1 MDIITKERIN
11 DFIYYNKT
19 IKNGWK
25 KNESFLFEIQV
36 YPPTNKFSFVTVIS
50 PSDPNYESEKIEK
63 FLLEIDGSKNSK
75 GEKWLINFRINSK
88 IDYEEVSNLS
98 DDEIRK
104 FINDF
109 FDKVSK
115 IVQKVENKFI
125 ERSDELL
132 ELKNN

>member
-1 MDIITKERIN
+1 MR
-11 DFIYYNKT
+11 
-19 IKNGWK
+19 
-25 KNESFLFEIQV
+25 
-36 YPPTNKFSFVTVIS
+36 
-50 PSDPNYESEKIEK
+50 
-63 FLLEIDGSKNSK
+63 
-75 GEKWLINFRINSK
+75 
-88 IDYEEVSNLS
+88 VSNLS

-104 FINDF
+104 IINDF